1 LLNIKTT
8 IRYTDMMLLKKIRFN
23 LRICLL
29 TISAFIF
36 YANNAYVQTR
46 PGRPK
51 IGLTLSGGGAKGIAH
66 IGILKAIDSAGLKID
81 YITGTSMGSIVGA
94 LYAVGYS
101 GNQIEQISKEI
112 NWNELLSN
120 TSDLRSIIME
130 EKDEYGKYAVELPYQ
145 NNKFKLPTG
154 VVESEELWLKFSA
167 LFFPVSDIKS
177 FDKFS
182 IPFRCI
188 ATNASNG
195 EMVVLD
201 SGDIAKAVRSSMAI
215 PSFFTAV
222 DYDGKKLV
230 DGGLVRNFPVRD
242 ARTMGADFVI
252 GVNVSSGLTPTEK
265 LNNPVAVLMN
275 SVFFK
280 EAEDS
285 KKEIPL
291 CNIYIPMPV
300 ENFGTA
306 SFNKSQEILDTG
318 IAVGNRFYA
327 QFKAVV
333 DSLDLLYGKVAFI
346 SNRLPKKDSVK
357 ISSIETIGLKKVDPA
372 FFKHFMNIIPGRY
385 YTSDEITNKIR
396 KVFGTRYFNRITYIL
411 QSQQD
416 GSSKIVFNVV
426 ENPISAAKAALHY
439 NSFMGVSLVF
449 NFTTRNFFT
458 KSSRTFFTM
467 NLGENFRVRGEHM
480 QYMGKNKNIAM
491 ILGTRYESIDFN
503 TFSDFKPEDVY
514 RQNYFMGEIRFQY
527 SWNRSTAIG
536 IGTRYEN
543 LFYKPSLKADFS
555 LKGKNEFLT
564 SSLYFKHNTLDR
576 NVYPRRGSFID
587 FSADYVYAQ
596 SGKVSFYSDG
606 QLIIN
611 TDSLGVEY
619 NPYSRISTT
628 IQQFIPAGKKGTI
641 EALFQAGFNFNYSQ
655 FFLNDFYA
663 GGLLRQFRNQVTFA
677 GYPEGTVTSGS
688 LAALQAAYRHEL
700 YSSLYLTLRANGM
713 FYNIISNS
721 NLNVETT
728 FLSGYSLSIAYLTT
742 IGPIE
747 FSVMYGDQSKRLV
760 TYVNI
765 GLPF

>member
-1 LLNIKTT
+1 MINHKQGLFRLCIW
-8 IRYTDMMLLKKIRFN
+8 
-23 LRICLL
+23 
-29 TISAFIF
+29 FIF
-36 YANNAYVQTR
+36 AMTSFCFSIKVYTQTK

-66 IGILKAIDSAGLKID
+66 IGILKALDSAGLKVD
-81 YITGTSMGSIVGA
+81 FITGTSMGSIVGA

-101 GNQIEQISKEI
+101 GNQIEKITKEI
-112 NWNELLSN
+112 NWNDLLSN

-145 NNKFKLPTG
+145 NHRFSLPTG
-154 VVESEELWLKFSA
+154 VVESEELWLKFSE
-167 LFFPVSDIKS
+167 LFFPVNDIKS

-182 IPFRCI
+182 IPFKCI
-188 ATNASNG
+188 ATNAANG
-195 EMVVLD
+195 EMVILD
-201 SGDIAKAVRSSMAI
+201 KGEISQAVRSSMAI

-222 DYDGKKLV
+222 DYNGKKLV

-242 ARTMGADFVI
+242 ARTMGADYVI

-280 EAEDS
+280 ESEDS

-300 ENFGTA
+300 ENFGTS

-318 IAVGNRFYA
+318 IAVGNRFYD

-333 DSLDLLYGKVAFI
+333 DSLDNIYGKEKFI
-346 SNRLPKKDSVK
+346 SNRLPVIDSVL
-357 ISSIETIGLKKVDPA
+357 ISSVETIGLQKVDPV
-372 FFKHFMNIIPGRY
+372 FFDHFLNIKPGQY
-385 YTSDEITNKIR
+385 YTSEAISKRIR
-396 KVFGTRYFNRITYIL
+396 KVFGTRYFNWITYTL
-411 QSQQD
+411 QPQQD
-416 GSSKIVFNVV
+416 GSSKIVFHVM

-439 NSFMGVSLVF
+439 NSFTGVSLVF

-467 NLGENFRVRGEHM
+467 NLGENFRVRGEHL
-480 QYMGKNKNIAM
+480 QYLGKNKNIAM
-491 ILGTRYESIDFN
+491 ILGTRFESIHFN
-503 TFSDFKPEDVY
+503 TYSDYKAEDVY
-514 RQNYFMGEIRFQY
+514 RQNYFMGEIKFQY
-527 SWNRSTAIG
+527 SWNRSNAIG

-543 LFYKPSLKADFS
+543 LFYKPALKANFS
-555 LKGKNEFLT
+555 LKGHNDFFT
-564 SSLYFKHNTLDR
+564 STIYFKHNTLDR
-576 NVYPRRGSFID
+576 NVYPRRGSYID
-587 FSADYVYAQ
+587 LNLDYVYAQ
-596 SGKVSFYSDG
+596 SGKLDFYADG
-606 QLIIN
+606 QPIIN
-611 TDSLGVEY
+611 SDSLGIEY
-619 NPYSRISTT
+619 EPYIRVSSI
-628 IQQFIPAGKKGTI
+628 IQQFFKVGRKGTF
-641 EALFQAGFNFNYSQ
+641 ETLFQAGLNFNYSQ

-677 GYPEGTVTSGS
+677 GYPEGTVTTGS

-713 FYNIISNS
+713 FYNLISNK
-721 NLNVETT
+721 NFNTETS

-747 FSVMYGDQSKRLV
+747 FSVMYGDQSKRLT

>member
-1 LLNIKTT
+1 MNVDKLSCLK
-8 IRYTDMMLLKKIRFN
+8 RYFWFLIFTVSLCFSNDVFN
-23 LRICLL
+23 
-29 TISAFIF
+29 
-36 YANNAYVQTR
+36 QTK

-101 GNQIEQISKEI
+101 GNQIEEITKEI

-120 TSDLRSIIME
+120 ISDMRSIIME
-130 EKDEYGKYAVELPYQ
+130 EKDEYGKYAIELPYQ
-145 NNKFKLPTG
+145 NHGFRLPTG
-154 VVESEELWLKFSA
+154 VVESEELWLKFSE

-182 IPFRCI
+182 IPFKCI

-195 EMVVLD
+195 EMVILEKGEI
-201 SGDIAKAVRSSMAI
+201 SQAIRSSMAI

-222 DYDGKKLV
+222 DFSGKKLV

-242 ARTMGADFVI
+242 AISMGADFVI
-252 GVNVSSGLTPTEK
+252 GVNVTSGLTPTEK
-265 LNNPVAVLMN
+265 LNNPVSVLMN

-318 IAVGNRFYA
+318 IAVGNRFYQ

-333 DSLDLLYGKVAFI
+333 DSLDNIYGKEKFI
-346 SNRLPKKDSVK
+346 ANRLPAKDSVL
-357 ISSIETIGLKKVDPA
+357 ISQVEVIGLNKVNPVFFEHFLNIKTNEYYSAKEISKKV
-372 FFKHFMNIIPGRY
+372 
-385 YTSDEITNKIR
+385 R
-396 KVFGTRYFNRITYIL
+396 KVFGTRYFNRITYTL
-411 QSQQD
+411 NEQTD
-416 GSSKIVFNVV
+416 GSSKIVFNVM

-439 NSFMGVSLVF
+439 NTFMGVSLVF

-458 KSSRTFFTM
+458 KSSRTFLTM
-467 NLGENFRVRGEHM
+467 NLGENFRVRGEHL
-480 QYMGKNKNIAM
+480 QYLGKNKNIAM
-491 ILGTRYESIDFN
+491 ILGSRYETIDFN
-503 TFSDFKPEDVY
+503 TFSDFKAEDIY
-514 RQNYFMGEIRFQY
+514 RQNYFNGEVKLQY
-527 SWNRSTAIG
+527 SWNRSIAVG

-543 LFYKPSLKADFS
+543 LFYKPSLKAELS
-555 LKGKNEFLT
+555 LRGKNQFLT
-564 SSLYFKHNTLDR
+564 STLYFKYNTLDR
-576 NVYPRRGSFID
+576 NVYPRRGTYID
-587 FSADYVYAQ
+587 LNTEYVYAQ
-596 SGKVSFYSDG
+596 SGKVVFYANGTPITNS
-606 QLIIN
+606 
-611 TDSLGVEY
+611 DSLGVEY
-619 NPYSRISTT
+619 NPYMRVTSTV
-628 IQQFIPAGKKGTI
+628 QQFFKTGKKGTI
-641 EALFQAGFNFNYSQ
+641 EALFQAGLNFNYSQ

-663 GGLLRQFRNQVTFA
+663 GGLLKQFRNQITFA
-677 GYPEGTVTSGS
+677 GYPEGTITSGS
-688 LAALQAAYRHEL
+688 VVALQAAYRHEL
-700 YSSLYLTLRANGM
+700 YSSLYMTLRANGM
-713 FYNIISNS
+713 FYNLLSHKNYEP
-721 NLNVETT
+721 ETS
-728 FLSGYSLSIAYLTT
+728 FLSGYALSIAYLTT

-747 FSVMYGDQSKRLV
+747 FSVMYGDQSKKLI

>member
-1 LLNIKTT
+1 MIHYKQVRFKLCIWLLIATT
-8 IRYTDMMLLKKIRFN
+8 SLS
-23 LRICLL
+23 
-29 TISAFIF
+29 ISNEVFA
-36 YANNAYVQTR
+36 QTK

-66 IGILKAIDSAGLKID
+66 IGILKALDSAGLKID

-101 GNQIEQISKEI
+101 GRQIEEISKNI

-145 NNKFKLPTG
+145 NHSFRLPTG
-154 VVESEELWLKFSA
+154 VVESEELWLKFSE
-167 LFFPVSDIKS
+167 LFFPVCDIKS

-182 IPFRCI
+182 IPFKCI
-188 ATNASNG
+188 ATNAANG
-195 EMVVLD
+195 EMVMLEN
-201 SGDIAKAVRSSMAI
+201 GEIAQAVRSSMAI

-222 DYDGKKLV
+222 DYNGKKLV

-242 ARTMGADFVI
+242 AKTMGADYVI

-291 CNIYIPMPV
+291 CYIYIPMPV

-306 SFNKSQEILDTG
+306 SFNKSEEILDTG
-318 IAVGNRFYA
+318 IAVGNRYYQ
-327 QFKAVV
+327 QFKALV
-333 DSLDLLYGKVAFI
+333 DSLDIIYGKEKFI
-346 SNRLPKKDSVK
+346 SNRLPAKDSVL
-357 ISSIETIGLKKVDPA
+357 ISHVETVGLKKVDPV
-372 FFKHFMNIIPGRY
+372 FFAHFLNIKPGQY
-385 YTSDEITNKIR
+385 YTPELISKKIR
-396 KVFGTRYFNRITYIL
+396 KVFGTRYFNRITYTL
-411 QSQQD
+411 QPQPD
-416 GSSKIVFNVV
+416 GSSKIVFDVV

-467 NLGENFRVRGEHM
+467 NLGENFRIRGEHM
-480 QYMGKNKNIAM
+480 QYLGKNKNIAM
-491 ILGTRYESIDFN
+491 ILGTRFESIDFN
-503 TFSDFKPEDVY
+503 TYSDYKAEDVY
-514 RQNYFMGEIRFQY
+514 RQNYFNGEIKFQY
-527 SWNRSTAIG
+527 SWNRAMAVG
-536 IGTRYEN
+536 IGTRFEN
-543 LFYKPSLKADFS
+543 LFYKPSLKANFS
-555 LKGKNEFLT
+555 LRGKNEFLT
-564 SSLYFKHNTLDR
+564 TSVYFKHNTLDR
-576 NVYPRRGSFID
+576 NVYPRRGSFIELNTE
-587 FSADYVYAQ
+587 YVYAQ
-596 SGKVSFYSDG
+596 SGKIEFYSDG
-606 QLIIN
+606 QPIIN

-619 NPYSRISTT
+619 KPYPRVSTT
-628 IQQFIPAGKKGTI
+628 IQQFFKAGKKGTF
-641 EALFQAGFNFNYSQ
+641 EAIFQAGMNFNYSQ
-655 FFLNDFYA
+655 FFLNDFYG

-677 GYPEGTVTSGS
+677 GYPEGTVNSGS
-688 LAALQAAYRHEL
+688 IVALQAAYRHEL

-713 FYNIISNS
+713 FYNLVSNKYS
-721 NLNVETT
+721 NPETS
-728 FLSGYSLSIAYLTT
+728 FLSGYSLSMAYLST

>member
-1 LLNIKTT
+1 MTLHKEARFNFSFWFL
-8 IRYTDMMLLKKIRFN
+8 MLL
-23 LRICLL
+23 
-29 TISAFIF
+29 ISFCF
-36 YANNAYVQTR
+36 TNNALSQQK

-66 IGILKAIDSAGLKID
+66 IGILKALDSAGLKID

-101 GNQIEQISKEI
+101 GNQIEKIAKEI
-112 NWNELLSN
+112 NWNDLLSN
-120 TSDLRSIIME
+120 TSDMRSIIME
-130 EKDEYGKYAVELPYQ
+130 EKDEYGKYAVELPFQ
-145 NNKFKLPTG
+145 NHGFRLPTG
-154 VVESEELWLKFSA
+154 VVESEELWLKFSE

-182 IPFRCI
+182 IPFKCI
-188 ATNASNG
+188 ATNAANG
-195 EMVVLD
+195 EMVILD
-201 SGDIAKAVRSSMAI
+201 KGEIAQAVRSSMAI

-222 DYDGKKLV
+222 DYNGKKLV

-242 ARTMGADFVI
+242 ARTMGADYVI

-280 EAEDS
+280 ESEDS

-300 ENFGTA
+300 ENFGTS

-318 IAVGNRFYA
+318 IAVGNRFYE

-333 DSLDLLYGKVAFI
+333 DSLDQIYGKEIFI
-346 SNRLPKKDSVK
+346 SNRLPKKDSVL
-357 ISSIETIGLKKVDPA
+357 ISAVETIGLNKVDPV
-372 FFKHFMNIIPGRY
+372 FFNHFLNIKPGQY
-385 YTSDEITNKIR
+385 YTPEAISKRIR
-396 KVFGTRYFNRITYIL
+396 KVFGTRYFNRITYTL

-416 GSSKIVFNVV
+416 GRSKIVFHVM

-439 NSFMGVSLVF
+439 NTFTGVSLVF

-458 KSSRTFFTM
+458 KSSRTFLTM

-480 QYMGKNKNIAM
+480 QYLGKNKNIAM
-491 ILGTRYESIDFN
+491 ILGTRFESIDFN
-503 TFSDFKPEDVY
+503 TYSDYKAEDVY
-514 RQNYFMGEIRFQY
+514 RQNYFMGEIKFQY
-527 SWNRSTAIG
+527 SWNRSSAVG

-543 LFYKPSLKADFS
+543 LFYKPSLKANFS
-555 LKGKNEFLT
+555 LKGHNDFLT
-564 SSLYFKHNTLDR
+564 STIYFKHNTLDR
-576 NVYPRRGSFID
+576 NVYPRRGTYID
-587 FSADYVYAQ
+587 LNLDYVYAQ
-596 SGKVSFYSDG
+596 SGKLEFYSDG
-606 QLIIN
+606 QPIIN
-611 TDSLGVEY
+611 SDSLGIEY
-619 NPYSRISTT
+619 EPYIRASSM
-628 IQQFIPAGKKGTI
+628 IQQFFKVGRKGTF
-641 EALFQAGFNFNYSQ
+641 EALFQAGLNFNYSQ

-677 GYPEGTVTSGS
+677 GYPEGTVTTGS

-713 FYNIISNS
+713 FYNLISNK
-721 NLNVETT
+721 NFNTETS

-747 FSVMYGDQSKRLV
+747 FSVMYGDQSKRLT

>member
-1 LLNIKTT
+1 MIKH
-8 IRYTDMMLLKKIRFN
+8 KQIRFN
-23 LRICLL
+23 QFICLL
-29 TISAFIF
+29 ISITSLCF
-36 YANNAYVQTR
+36 ANDTYTQTK

-66 IGILKAIDSAGLKID
+66 IGILKALDSAGLKVD
-81 YITGTSMGSIVGA
+81 FITGTSMGSIVGA

-101 GNQIEQISKEI
+101 GNQIEEI
-112 NWNELLSN
+112 AKDIDWNDLLSN
-120 TSDLRSIIME
+120 TSDMQSIIME

-145 NNKFKLPTG
+145 NHGFRLPTG
-154 VVESEELWLKFSA
+154 VVESEELWLKFSE
-167 LFFPVSDIKS
+167 LFFPVSDIKT

-182 IPFRCI
+182 IPFKCI

-195 EMVVLD
+195 EMVILD
-201 SGDIAKAVRSSMAI
+201 KGEISQAVRSSMAI

-222 DYDGKKLV
+222 DYNGKKLV

-242 ARTMGADFVI
+242 AKTMGADYVI

-318 IAVGNRFYA
+318 IAVGNRFYE

-333 DSLDLLYGKVAFI
+333 DSLDLIYGKETFI
-346 SNRLPKKDSVK
+346 RNRLPVKDSVL
-357 ISSIETIGLKKVDPA
+357 ISRVETIGLKKVDPV
-372 FFKHFMNIIPGRY
+372 FFEHFLNIKPGQF
-385 YTSDEITNKIR
+385 YTPAVISKRIR
-396 KVFGTRYFNRITYIL
+396 KVFGTRYFNRITYTL
-411 QSQQD
+411 QPQQD
-416 GSSKIVFNVV
+416 GSSKIVFNVM

-439 NSFMGVSLVF
+439 NSFTGVSLVF

-480 QYMGKNKNIAM
+480 QYLGKNKNIAM
-491 ILGTRYESIDFN
+491 ILGTRFESIDFN
-503 TFSDFKPEDVY
+503 TYSDYKAEDVY
-514 RQNYFMGEIRFQY
+514 RQNYFMGEIKFQY
-527 SWNRSTAIG
+527 SWNRSSAVG

-543 LFYKPSLKADFS
+543 LFYKPSLKANFS

-564 SSLYFKHNTLDR
+564 SSVYFKHNTLDR
-576 NVYPRRGSFID
+576 NVYPRRGSYID
-587 FSADYVYAQ
+587 FNTDYVYAQ
-596 SGKVSFYSDG
+596 SGKLEFYSDG
-606 QLIIN
+606 QPIIN
-611 TDSLGVEY
+611 SDSLGVEY
-619 NPYSRISTT
+619 KPYLRLSSI
-628 IQQFIPAGKKGTI
+628 IQQFFKVGRKGTF
-641 EALFQAGFNFNYSQ
+641 EALFQAGINFNYSQ
-655 FFLNDFYA
+655 FFLNDYYA

-688 LAALQAAYRHEL
+688 IAALQAAYRHEL

-713 FYNIISNS
+713 FYNFLSNK
-721 NLNVETT
+721 NVNPETS
-728 FLSGYSLSIAYLTT
+728 FLSGYSLSIAYVTT